1 MSSRSLGDRATSFG
15 AAPCRIQRWYSSRL
29 WSSWSLAAF
38 VGIAGSTIL
47 TKILASTFQAP
58 TKLAP
63 SAFIRGSLES
73 EAQSTTMWAV
83 AALDRRE
90 RPAGG
95 ETLPVA
101 VCRYCPSAQSVLR
114 ASVRSRFP
122 TNCAREGRWIE
133 TLLLS
138 TAAPSASTNRI
149 ATDTAI
155 RRNHLKKVSRA
166 ERLPGGILILVLG
179 TCSNRETGRS
189 KQSRVN
195 PQRAICDK
203 WDSNRLHVEKGVRYP
218 GLGS

>member
-90 RPAGG
+90 RPAGV

-138 TAAPSASTNRI
+138 TAPSASTSRI
-149 ATDTAI
+149 AADEAT
-155 RRNHLKKVSRA
+155 RRNHLKKVPRA
-166 ERLPGGILILVLG
+166 ELLPGGIPILVLFSG
-179 TCSNRETGRS
+179 GNRSNHRRHRFS
-189 KQSRVN
+189 CKR
-195 PQRAICDK
+195 R
-203 WDSNRLHVEKGVRYP
+203 R
-218 GLGS
+218 